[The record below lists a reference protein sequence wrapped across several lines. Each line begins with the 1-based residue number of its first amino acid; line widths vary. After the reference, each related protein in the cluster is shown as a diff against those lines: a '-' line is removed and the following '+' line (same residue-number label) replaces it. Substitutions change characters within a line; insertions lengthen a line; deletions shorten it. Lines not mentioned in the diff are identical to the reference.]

1 MGTKQIVTLDKVVIA
16 LCQDYGRRAE
26 LISSHNASRRVDIE
40 CRYMN
45 FKIFDAVGEISGVEK
60 HIPIYIEEIGS
71 SIGYAQSRLSFLSD
85 RMMAS
90 SPIPSACARSSAPP
104 SPST

>member
-26 LISSHNASRRVDIE
+26 LISSNNASRRVDIE

-45 FKIFDAVGEISGVEK
+45 FKIYDAVGEISGVEK

-71 SIGYAQSRLSFLSD
+71 SIGYAQSRLSFLSETTYKQYKRLMKD
-85 RMMAS
+85 N
-90 SPIPSACARSSAPP
+90 IARKLHLCD
-104 SPST
+104 